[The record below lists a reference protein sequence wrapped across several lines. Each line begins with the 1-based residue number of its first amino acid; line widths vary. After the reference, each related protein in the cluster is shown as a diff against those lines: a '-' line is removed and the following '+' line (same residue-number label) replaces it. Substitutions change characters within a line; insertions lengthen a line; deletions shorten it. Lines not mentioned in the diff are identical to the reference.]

1 MDRTSPHLA
10 VLVSGN
16 GSNLQ
21 SIIDHIDDGRL
32 DARVSCVISNNPDA
46 FGLERARRRHIPAH
60 CINHREFA
68 TRQDFEQAL
77 LNMLTHFHPDLIILA
92 GFMRIL
98 SADFVEHY
106 RDRILNIHPSL
117 LPRHKGLDTHARVL
131 AAGDARHGATVHVVT
146 PELDSGAIVIQRG
159 FEIGADDT
167 VESLM
172 TKIHGIEHE
181 IYPQAISQY
190 AESGFESGQFS
201 RV

>member
-1 MDRTSPHLA
+1 
-10 VLVSGN
+10 
-16 GSNLQ
+16 
-21 SIIDHIDDGRL
+21 
-32 DARVSCVISNNPDA
+32 
-46 FGLERARRRHIPAH
+46 
-60 CINHREFA
+60 
-68 TRQDFEQAL
+68 
-77 LNMLTHFHPDLIILA
+77 MLTHFHPDLIILA